1 MKPLFFLI
9 ALCLPGL
16 AFAGDCPKGS
26 NVKLTDT
33 TSASQ
38 VEALQAASSVS
49 TAEST
54 VQNVK
59 NHFPH

>member
-16 AFAGDCPKGS
+16 AFANDCPKGS
-26 NVKLTDT
+26 NVKLTHT
-33 TSASQ
+33 TTASQ
-38 VEALQAASSVS
+38 VEALQASSSVD
-49 TAEST
+49 TAKST
-54 VQNVK
+54 VKNVK